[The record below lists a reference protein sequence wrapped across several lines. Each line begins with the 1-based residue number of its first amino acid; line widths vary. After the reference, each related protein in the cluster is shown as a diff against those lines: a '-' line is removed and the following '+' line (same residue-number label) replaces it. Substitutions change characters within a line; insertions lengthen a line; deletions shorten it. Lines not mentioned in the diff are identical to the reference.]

1 MKTKTKAK
9 TKTKTNTIRVALL
22 VKGGVV
28 LDNLCNRKLD
38 LTIID
43 LDDLDQD
50 PAQQRAEWVKLARTL
65 RFSA

>member
-1 MKTKTKAK
+1 MK

-28 LDNLCNRKLD
+28 LDNLSNRKME

-50 PAQQRAEWVKLARTL
+50 PAEQRAKWVELARSL
-65 RFSA
+65 RFTA

>member
-1 MKTKTKAK
+1 MKTK
-9 TKTKTNTIRVALL
+9 TKTKTNIRVALL

-28 LDNLCNRKLD
+28 LDNLSNRKFD

-50 PAQQRAEWVKLARTL
+50 PAEQRAAWTKLARTL

>member
-1 MKTKTKAK
+1 MKTKTK
-9 TKTKTNTIRVALL
+9 TDTIRVALL

-50 PAQQRAEWVKLARTL
+50 PAEQRAAWAKLARTL